1 MKEKFEVE
9 ITLQGE
15 GRAVTKMLVTQSQY
29 KLLKDLSEE
38 VNDPYQ
44 EAYSPNMYVRKVND

>member
-29 KLLKDLSEE
+29 KLLQDLADD

-44 EAYSPNMYVRKVND
+44 EAYSPNMYVRIVNN